1 VVDLLL
7 EKDKNLLQKDL
18 ISRRKR
24 IANRKLEND
33 KICDLTELTE
43 Y

>member
-1 VVDLLL
+1 MVDLLL
-7 EKDKNLLQKDL
+7 EKDENLLQKDL

-24 IANRKLEND
+24 ISNRKLEND